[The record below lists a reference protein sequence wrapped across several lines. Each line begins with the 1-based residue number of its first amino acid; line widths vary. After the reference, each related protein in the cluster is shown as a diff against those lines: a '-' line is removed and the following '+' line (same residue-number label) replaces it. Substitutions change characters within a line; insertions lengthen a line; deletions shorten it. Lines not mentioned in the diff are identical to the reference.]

1 LKVKAVEGVM
11 ALRKRAWHEEWTA
24 YRLMQARVRGFVD
37 QVCHVKCFHNG
48 GTVSPFAEQYFSVF
62 ITFIFG
68 ILYRN
73 QN

>member
-1 LKVKAVEGVM
+1 M

-37 QVCHVKCFHNG
+37 QVCHVKCFRNG